1 MVTGIILKEP
11 INGYNK
17 IEIITQQ
24 YITGLYQATYAVFES
39 GKGQLNSQIVD
50 QCGLTLKKGMTEADY
65 HREIRE
71 KNKGRIWKAIPENL
85 PEKTRKKNR
94 NITIRNPNDK

>member
-11 INGYNK
+11 IDGYNK
-17 IEIITQQ
+17 IEIITQE
-24 YITGLYQATYAVFES
+24 YIVGLYQATYAVFNN
-39 GKGQLNSQIVD
+39 GNSQIVG
-50 QCGLTLKKGMTEADY
+50 QCGVTLKKGKTEADY

-85 PEKTRKKNR
+85 PEKTKKKNG
-94 NITIRNPNDK
+94 K

>member
-1 MVTGIILKEP
+1 MVTGVILKEP
-11 INGYNK
+11 IDGYNK

-24 YITGLYQATYAVFES
+24 YITGLYQATYAIFES
-39 GKGQLNSQIVD
+39 GNSQIVD

-85 PEKTRKKNR
+85 PEKTRKKNG

>member
-11 INGYNK
+11 IDGYNK
-17 IEIITQQ
+17 IEIITQE
-24 YITGLYQATYAVFES
+24 YIVGLYQVTYAVFNS
-39 GKGQLNSQIVD
+39 GNSQIVD

-85 PEKTRKKNR
+85 PEKTRKKNG
-94 NITIRNPNDK
+94 KQ